1 MLKSASSDCEK
12 SEKFGGAAQAG
23 AGVGRSGGG
32 GVLKDACRVQSGAR
46 EGEIVRWAAVL
57 SAEVMA
63 EWWRYLSCAATR
75 PSRQPGH

>member
-1 MLKSASSDCEK
+1 MEQQRQVQVR
-12 SEKFGGAAQAG
+12 GA
-23 AGVGRSGGG
+23 VGEE

-46 EGEIVRWAAVL
+46 EGEIVRWAAFL

-75 PSRQPGH
+75 PSHQPGH

>member
-1 MLKSASSDCEK
+1 MGE
-12 SEKFGGAAQAG
+12 E
-23 AGVGRSGGG
+23 

-46 EGEIVRWAAVL
+46 EGEIVRWAAFL

-75 PSRQPGH
+75 PSHQPGH